1 MIRTFLRRPHGAAEL
16 TADAIR
22 AIGLLSVVVA
32 LVGWPVLDVSVFAAA
47 LLGLVVPR
55 FLGVRPGLDIAMG
68 IVVLVAAWSALLEL
82 YDAIEYWDFYVH
94 FALNGLTAAILYVLA
109 VRLGIVPDPASAR
122 VRLSAIVA
130 LTTAFGLAAAVI
142 WELAEWAGFTFVDQ
156 TIFVGYNDTIGD
168 FVAGGLGSLLA
179 GLMGR
184 QVVGE
189 SRFLPAQ
196 VQGDSD

>member
-32 LVGWPVLDVSVFAAA
+32 LVGWPILDVSVFAAA

-156 TIFVGYNDTIGD
+156 SIFVGYNDTIGD
-168 FVAGGLGSLLA
+168 FVAGGLGSVLA

-189 SRFLPAQ
+189 SRFIP
-196 VQGDSD
+196 VQMQRDSD